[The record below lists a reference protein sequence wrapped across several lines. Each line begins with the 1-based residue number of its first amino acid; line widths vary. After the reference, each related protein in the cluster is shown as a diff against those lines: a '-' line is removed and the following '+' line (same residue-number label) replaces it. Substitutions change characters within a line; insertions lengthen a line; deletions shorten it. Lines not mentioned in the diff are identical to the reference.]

1 MGSKASSK
9 AVSKAGASKGAN
21 TGTYIS
27 LMALVMMNVTI
38 IGSVANDVQQAYY
51 GLSSVT
57 LFIIG
62 AIVFFLPTGLVAAEL
77 ASGWGQRGGIF
88 RWVGEAMGPGLAFT
102 CLLILWFQTSINFGS
117 GVASASATIGFYTP
131 DWDWAVDFMNHPAN
145 QFWIILG
152 WLAYYWG
159 LTFISTKGVKAFAG
173 LTKYGVIIGTFIPL
187 GFIVI
192 MTVVWLAQGNVSN
205 VTPSVEAFN
214 PFADGFNLTT
224 MALAAGVF
232 FSFAGIDMNAAHI
245 KQLKQPQKEFP
256 LSIFIAMILT
266 LIIFIAGTV
275 CIAIVTPKSDM
286 NLVYGLFQT
295 YKILGACFG
304 CPWIYVAFV
313 WVGLGA
319 SMASLVTNMAGPSF
333 MLGQAGR
340 SGFLPKFMQSNNKHG
355 MPSRLMYIQM
365 GFMTIVAF
373 LCFLIPNI
381 EGFVILIT
389 QAITILYMMYYV
401 LMFVSFLKLRHDQP
415 NRPRLFKV
423 PGGKVGA
430 WIVAGVGLL
439 ACLFGIVLAIIPP
452 AQVAQEVGSP
462 VTYVVVILAII
473 VVTFAIAF
481 AVYQASKRHDWVDPN
496 NVFAPFTWQ
505 IEGLK
510 KPGRVLSN
518 VPSEMMSEDQNPMG
532 MPIKKLWNPDEQ
544 IVLPEKYTA
553 GTHHPTS
560 PSIQAGDD
568 PAALNHPVTTN
579 GVAFSALGA
588 IPMSQPTIISKK
600 AGIGTAATAGLRNH
614 PDAAAIEA
622 AVPVQMSVNVPAA
635 PASAV
640 AQVQV
645 PDDPEA
651 DAKAAQQKMAQAKA
665 AEADAEA
672 LAHKYEVEA
681 QAYEEQIEA
690 DSALASARRQ
700 IKEATAAA
708 EQSEKEAQAAK
719 GGAANTSAKADAT
732 APESADATSD
742 AAPSDATAASAEAK
756 TGGAESAKETDASDA
771 ASK

>member
-1 MGSKASSK
+1 MTSKDKAASAKTTAPAKNS
-9 AVSKAGASKGAN
+9 GN
-21 TGTYIS
+21 YIT

-62 AIVFFLPTGLVAAEL
+62 ALVFFLPTGLVAAEL

-88 RWVGEAMGPGLAFT
+88 RWVGEALGPGLAFT

-131 DWDWAVDFMNHPAN
+131 DWDWAVNFMNHPQN
-145 QFWIILG
+145 QLFIILG

-159 LTFISTKGVKAFAG
+159 LTWISTKGVKAFAG

-187 GFIVI
+187 AFIVI

-205 VTPSVEAFN
+205 VTPTPEAFN

-245 KQLKQPQKEFP
+245 KQLKKPQKEFP

-275 CIAIVTPKSDM
+275 CIAIVTPKQDM

-295 YKILGACFG
+295 YKILGACFN

-340 SGFLPKFMQSNNKHG
+340 SGFLPKFMQNTNKHG
-355 MPSRLMYIQM
+355 MPSRLMYMQM

-423 PGGKVGA
+423 PGGTVGA

-439 ACLFGIVLAIIPP
+439 ACIFGIVLAIIPP
-452 AQVAQEVGSP
+452 AQVAEEVGSP

-473 VVTFAIAF
+473 AVTFGVCF
-481 AVYQASKRHDWVDPN
+481 AVYQASKRHNWVDEK

-505 IEGLK
+505 LEGLK
-510 KPGRVLSN
+510 KPQKVLSN
-518 VPSEMMSEDQNPMG
+518 VPSEMMSEGQNPMG
-532 MPIKKLWNPDEQ
+532 MPIKKLWDPNEQ
-544 IVLPEKYTA
+544 IVLPKEYLGHGGHT
-553 GTHHPTS
+553 PTS
-560 PSIQAGDD
+560 PSIEAGDD
-568 PAALNHPVTTN
+568 PAAMNHPVKTN
-579 GVAFSALGA
+579 GVANTAIA
-588 IPMSQPTIISKK
+588 IPMSQPAIISKK
-600 AGIGTAATAGLRNH
+600 AGIGTAASAGLKDPEAKRNAEAKVEVQINPH
-614 PDAAAIEA
+614 VPPATPQEVEAVKIPTDVVADAAAATKAEHEA
-622 AVPVQMSVNVPAA
+622 L
-635 PASAV
+635 
-640 AQVQV
+640 
-645 PDDPEA
+645 
-651 DAKAAQQKMAQAKA
+651 AKEAQAKQEVKRYA
-665 AEADAEA
+665 MEAEA
-672 LAHKYEVEA
+672 YEA
-681 QAYEEQIEA
+681 QVEA
-690 DSALASARRQ
+690 DSELLDAERKV
-700 IKEATAAA
+700 KEATAAA
-708 EQSEKEAQAAK
+708 TQAK
-719 GGAANTSAKADAT
+719 GIADKGEP
-732 APESADATSD
+732 APAEKTDT
-742 AAPSDATAASAEAK
+742 PPASAADDTK
-756 TGGAESAKETDASDA
+756 TK
-771 ASK
+771 

>member
-1 MGSKASSK
+1 MSSQTTTHAAKAPAKGAAKASS
-9 AVSKAGASKGAN
+9 
-21 TGTYIS
+21 GTYIS

-62 AIVFFLPTGLVAAEL
+62 ALVFFLPTGLVAAEL

-102 CLLILWFQTSINFGS
+102 CLLILWFQTSINFGM

-131 DWDWAVDFMNHPAN
+131 DWDWAVQFMNHPEN
-145 QFWIILG
+145 QFFIILA

-159 LTFISTKGVKAFAG
+159 LTFLSTKGVKAFAR

-187 GFIVI
+187 AFIVI
-192 MTVVWLAQGNVSN
+192 FTVVWLAQGNVSN
-205 VTPSVEAFN
+205 VTPTPEAFN
-214 PFADGFNLTT
+214 PFADGFSLTNL
-224 MALAAGVF
+224 ALAAGVF

-245 KQLKQPQKEFP
+245 KQLKKPQKEFP

-286 NLVYGLFQT
+286 NLVYGLYQT
-295 YKILGACFG
+295 YKILGATFN

-340 SGFLPKFMQSNNKHG
+340 SGFLPKVLQNSNKHG
-355 MPSRLMYIQM
+355 MPSRLMYLQM
-365 GFMTIVAF
+365 TFMTLIAF

-381 EGFVILIT
+381 EGFVVLIT

-423 PGGKVGA
+423 PGGNVGA
-430 WIVAGVGLL
+430 WLVAGLGLL

-452 AQVAQEVGSP
+452 AQVAEEVGSP
-462 VTYVVVILAII
+462 VTYVVVIVAII
-473 VVTFAIAF
+473 VVTFAICF
-481 AVYQASKRHDWVDPN
+481 GVYQASKRHHWADPN

-510 KPGRVLSN
+510 KPQKVLSN
-518 VPSEMMSEDQNPMG
+518 VPSELMSEGQNPMG
-532 MPIKKLWNPDEQ
+532 MPIKKLWNPSEQ
-544 IVLPEKYTA
+544 IVLPDEYVPGK
-553 GTHHPTS
+553 HHPSS
-560 PSIQAGDD
+560 PAIEAGDD
-568 PAALNHPVTTN
+568 PAAMNHPVKTSGTSI
-579 GVAFSALGA
+579 GALGA
-588 IPMSQPTIISKK
+588 IPLSQPAMISEK
-600 AGIGTAATAGLRNH
+600 AGIGTSATVGLKK
-614 PDAAAIEA
+614 ATQT
-622 AVPVQMSVNVPAA
+622 VPVEGAEPVRLDAKVPAA
-635 PASAV
+635 PADEV
-640 AQVQV
+640 AAEPV
-645 PDDPEA
+645 PRDPVA
-651 DAKAAQQKMAQAKA
+651 DAKRAAAAEAAALAAEKSSQAKA
-665 AEADAEA
+665 HAEAVAAEA
-672 LAHKYEVEA
+672 L
-681 QAYEEQIEA
+681 EQQVEA
-690 DSALASARRQ
+690 DSDLASARREV
-700 IKEATAAA
+700 KEAKAAA
-708 EQSEKEAQAAK
+708 DQARKAARGAGAEAAATPEKAAGSAADAGATTGGDAADGAAGAAGADGAGAAK
-719 GGAANTSAKADAT
+719 GS
-732 APESADATSD
+732 SR
-742 AAPSDATAASAEAK
+742 
-756 TGGAESAKETDASDA
+756 
-771 ASK
+771 

>member
-1 MGSKASSK
+1 MSTKSATAQSKPSGPPA
-9 AVSKAGASKGAN
+9 KGKN

-131 DWDWAVDFMNHPAN
+131 DWDWAVDFMNHPSN
-145 QFWIILG
+145 QFFIILA

-192 MTVVWLAQGNVSN
+192 FTVVWLAQGNVSN
-205 VTPSVEAFN
+205 VTPTPEAFN

-245 KQLKQPQKEFP
+245 KQLKNPQKEFP
-256 LSIFIAMILT
+256 MSIFIAMILT

-275 CIAIVTPKSDM
+275 CIAIVTPKQDM
-286 NLVYGLFQT
+286 NLVYGLYQT
-295 YKILGACFG
+295 YKILGATFN

-365 GFMTIVAF
+365 AFMTIVAF

-423 PGGKVGA
+423 PGGTVGA
-430 WIVAGVGLL
+430 WVVAGVGLL
-439 ACLFGIVLAIIPP
+439 ACVFGIVLAIIPP
-452 AQVAQEVGSP
+452 AQVSEEVGSP

-473 VVTFAIAF
+473 VVTFVIAF
-481 AVYQASKRHDWVDPN
+481 AVYQASKKHDWVDPN

-532 MPIKKLWNPDEQ
+532 MPIKKLWDPNEQ
-544 IVLPEKYTA
+544 IVLPDEYVPGK
-553 GTHHPTS
+553 HHPSS
-560 PSIQAGDD
+560 PSIEAGDD
-568 PAALNHPVTTN
+568 PAAMNHPVKTN
-579 GVAFSALGA
+579 GVMNTAVAV
-588 IPMSQPTIISKK
+588 PMSQPTIISKK
-600 AGIGTAATAGLRNH
+600 AGIGDSATVGLKKS
-614 PDAAAIEA
+614 PA
-622 AVPVQMSVNVPAA
+622 AVQTAESTEPVQIAPNVPPA
-635 PASAV
+635 PAAEVEAV
-640 AQVQV
+640 KI
-645 PDDPEA
+645 PEDVAA
-651 DAKAAQQKMAQAKA
+651 DAKAATA
-665 AEADAEA
+665 AEHEA
-672 LAHKYEVEA
+672 LAKEALYEEKAKKAAVEA
-681 QAYEEQIEA
+681 QAYEDQVKA
-690 DSALASARRQ
+690 DSDLLAAQRKV
-700 IKEATAAA
+700 KEATAAA
-708 EQSEKEAQAAK
+708 EQAKKAEDATGSGATGAETAAK
-719 GGAANTSAKADAT
+719 PQG
-732 APESADATSD
+732 
-742 AAPSDATAASAEAK
+742 AAPSKEDDAK
-756 TGGAESAKETDASDA
+756 
-771 ASK
+771 

>member
-1 MGSKASSK
+1 MSKSSAPAK
-9 AVSKAGASKGAN
+9 TQAKSAPKDTSGA
-21 TGTYIS
+21 YIS

-62 AIVFFLPTGLVAAEL
+62 ALVFFLPTGLVAAEL

-88 RWVGEAMGPGLAFT
+88 RWVGEALGPGLAFT

-131 DWDWAVDFMNHPAN
+131 DWDWAVNFMNHP
-145 QFWIILG
+145 QFQFFIILA

-159 LTFISTKGVKAFAG
+159 LTYLSTKGVKAFAG
-173 LTKYGVIIGTFIPL
+173 LAKYGVIIGTFIPL
-187 GFIVI
+187 GFIVVF
-192 MTVVWLAQGNVSN
+192 TVVWLAQGNVSN
-205 VTPSVEAFN
+205 VTPTPEAFN
-214 PFADGFNLTT
+214 PFDKGFNLTNL
-224 MALAAGVF
+224 ALAAGVF

-275 CIAIVTPKSDM
+275 CIAIVTPQQEM
-286 NLVYGLFQT
+286 NLVYGLYQT
-295 YKILGACFG
+295 YKILGATFN

-340 SGFLPKFMQSNNKHG
+340 SGFLPKFMQNNNKHG
-355 MPSRLMYIQM
+355 MPSRLMYMQM

-389 QAITILYMMYYV
+389 QSITILYMMYYV

-415 NRPRLFKV
+415 NRPRMFKV
-423 PGGKVGA
+423 PGGTVGA

-439 ACLFGIVLAIIPP
+439 SCFFGIALAIIPP
-452 AQVAQEVGSP
+452 AQVAEEVGSP

-473 VVTFAIAF
+473 IVTFVICF
-481 AVYQASKRHDWVDPN
+481 AVYQASRRHNWVDPK

-510 KPGRVLSN
+510 KPAKVLSN
-518 VPSEMMSEDQNPMG
+518 VPSEMMSEGQNAMG
-532 MPIKKLWNPDEQ
+532 MPIKKLWDPNEQ
-544 IVLPEKYTA
+544 IVLPDEYIPGK
-553 GTHHPTS
+553 HHPVS
-560 PSIQAGDD
+560 PAVSAGDD
-568 PAALNHPVTTN
+568 PAALNHPVKTN
-579 GVAFSALGA
+579 GVMNTAVAV
-588 IPMSQPTIISKK
+588 PMSQPVIISKK
-600 AGIGTAATAGLRNH
+600 AGIGTAASAGIKH
-614 PDAAAIEA
+614 PEA
-622 AVPVQMSVNVPAA
+622 KRLAEESVPVQIAPDVP
-635 PASAV
+635 PATS
-640 AQVQV
+640 AQVEAV
-645 PDDPEA
+645 KLPTDVAA
-651 DAKAAQQKMAQAKA
+651 DAKAAAKAEHDALAKEASAKKQAKEYA
-665 AEADAEA
+665 
-672 LAHKYEVEA
+672 VEA
-681 QAYEEQIEA
+681 QAYEDQVQA
-690 DSALASARRQ
+690 DSELLGAQRKA
-700 IKEATAAA
+700 KEAIAAA
-708 EQSEKEAQAAK
+708 DQAK
-719 GGAANTSAKADAT
+719 SNAAAAVEPPADD
-732 APESADATSD
+732 APA
-742 AAPSDATAASAEAK
+742 
-756 TGGAESAKETDASDA
+756 ASDA
-771 ASK
+771 DAGQKKQ

>member
-1 MGSKASSK
+1 MGSSKKSS
-9 AVSKAGASKGAN
+9 AGSKTGASPQATN

-88 RWVGEAMGPGLAFT
+88 RWVGEALGPGLAFT

-131 DWDWAVDFMNHPAN
+131 DWDWAVNFMNHPAN
-145 QFWIILG
+145 QFWIILA

-159 LTFISTKGVKAFAG
+159 LTFVATKGVKAFAG
-173 LTKYGVIIGTFIPL
+173 LAKYGVIIGTFIPL

-205 VTPSVEAFN
+205 VTPSPEAFN

-245 KQLKQPQKEFP
+245 KQLKNPQRDFP

-275 CIAIVTPKSDM
+275 CIAIVTPKSEM
-286 NLVYGLFQT
+286 NLVYGLYQT

-452 AQVAQEVGSP
+452 AQVAEEVGSP

-481 AVYQASKRHDWVDPN
+481 AVYQTSKRHNWVDEN

-532 MPIKKLWNPDEQ
+532 MPIKKLWDPNEQ
-544 IVLPEKYTA
+544 IVLPEKYMP
-553 GTHHPTS
+553 GLHHPMS
-560 PSIQAGDD
+560 PSILAGDD

-579 GVAFSALGA
+579 GVAFGALGA
-588 IPMSQPTIISKK
+588 IPMSQPAVISEK
-600 AGIGTAATAGLRNH
+600 AGIGTAATAGLKKANVQSTSNV
-614 PDAAAIEA
+614 PVQAAADVPPAPAAQVAAAAI
-622 AVPVQMSVNVPAA
+622 PR
-635 PASAV
+635 
-640 AQVQV
+640 
-645 PDDPEA
+645 DPEA
-651 DAKAAQQKMAQAKA
+651 DAKRATAAMQKALDNEHEAERKA
-665 AEADAEA
+665 REYAI
-672 LAHKYEVEA
+672 EA
-681 QAYEEQIEA
+681 QAYEAQIEA
-690 DSALASARRQ
+690 DSQLISAQRQ
-700 IKEATAAA
+700 IKEAKAAA
-708 EQSEKEAQAAK
+708 EQAKRQVRNNVSDPNVKREAEQE
-719 GGAANTSAKADAT
+719 GGQTK
-732 APESADATSD
+732 
-742 AAPSDATAASAEAK
+742 
-756 TGGAESAKETDASDA
+756 
-771 ASK
+771 

>member
-1 MGSKASSK
+1 MSSQTASSSGKNHTK
-9 AVSKAGASKGAN
+9 AAPKAN

-62 AIVFFLPTGLVAAEL
+62 ALVFFLPTGLVAAEL

-88 RWVGEAMGPGLAFT
+88 RWVGEALGPGLAFT

-131 DWDWAVDFMNHPAN
+131 DWDWAVQFMNHP
-145 QFWIILG
+145 QFQFFIILA

-159 LTFISTKGVKAFAG
+159 LTFVATKGVKAFAG

-187 GFIVI
+187 AFIVI

-205 VTPSVEAFN
+205 VTPTPEAFN
-214 PFADGFNLTT
+214 PFGTGFNLTNL
-224 MALAAGVF
+224 ALAAGVL

-245 KQLKQPQKEFP
+245 KQLKKPQKEFP

-275 CIAIVTPKSDM
+275 CIAIVTPKSEM
-286 NLVYGLFQT
+286 NLVYGLYQT
-295 YKILGACFG
+295 YKILGECFS

-340 SGFLPKFMQSNNKHG
+340 SGFLPKFMQNNNKHG
-355 MPSRLMYIQM
+355 MPSRLMYMQM

-401 LMFVSFLKLRHDQP
+401 LMFISFLKLRHDQP
-415 NRPRLFKV
+415 NRPRMFKV
-423 PGGKVGA
+423 PGGTVGA
-430 WIVAGVGLL
+430 WVVAGVGLL
-439 ACLFGIVLAIIPP
+439 ACAFGIVLAIIPP
-452 AQVAQEVGSP
+452 AQVAEEVGSP
-462 VTYVVVILAII
+462 VTYVVVIVAII
-473 VVTFAIAF
+473 LVTFAICF
-481 AVYQASKRHDWVDPN
+481 AVYQASKKHDWVDPN

-505 IEGLK
+505 LEGLK
-510 KPGRVLSN
+510 KPAKVLSN

-532 MPIKKLWNPDEQ
+532 MPVKKLWDPNEQ
-544 IVLPEKYTA
+544 IVLPEKYTP

-560 PSIQAGDD
+560 PSIEAGDD
-568 PAALNHPVTTN
+568 PAAMNHPVKTN
-579 GVAFSALGA
+579 GVANTAVA
-588 IPMSQPTIISKK
+588 IPMSQPVIISKK
-600 AGIGTAATAGLRNH
+600 AGIGTAASAGIKD
-614 PDAAAIEA
+614 PEA
-622 AVPVQMSVNVPAA
+622 KRKAEETVMVQMAPDVPAA
-635 PASAV
+635 PSAAV
-640 AQVQV
+640 EAVRI
-645 PDDPEA
+645 PTDITA
-651 DAKAAQQKMAQAKA
+651 DAAAATKAENEALAKEKA
-665 AEADAEA
+665 AEAK
-672 LAHKYEVEA
+672 AHEYAVQA
-681 QAYEEQIEA
+681 QAYENQVEA
-690 DSALASARRQ
+690 DSELMAAQRKL
-700 IKEATAAA
+700 KEATAAA
-708 EQSEKEAQAAK
+708 NQAANE
-719 GGAANTSAKADAT
+719 AAG
-732 APESADATSD
+732 
-742 AAPSDATAASAEAK
+742 APSPSSAQIDPAGSSGSNGGSHGKAA
-756 TGGAESAKETDASDA
+756 GADGPGKGASGEDK
-771 ASK
+771 SE